1 MNTQIYKLT
10 RSLHFR
16 CKFYHATS
24 WPPPLTAVKQASEI
38 TTLALRVN
46 NQQLVQISSL
56 EHWVGGH
63 SSHSSPFPTG
73 VNSSSTPLAPVNS
86 TVVHSQNT
94 AEQLVYHR
102 TQALSGLFSNCHVND
117 LQIFMSHKST
127 GFQWTFNFS
136 ILILNEKTEEALALL
151 ALHSNWAKFVNWQLS
166 CCSTNQIIWN
176 ILTRIVIG
184 LFYRALSE
192 YRCTLTPLLFDRKM
206 KFVLKMRVNAGGN
219 NRILYHKTNKEAS
232 TVLCSV
238 VKHLGSG

>member
-16 CKFYHATS
+16 RKFYHAAS

-102 TQALSGLFSNCHVND
+102 PQALSGLFSNCHVND

-151 ALHSNWAKFVNWQLS
+151 ALHSNWAKFVNFDALFWHVWQLS
-166 CCSTNQIIWN
+166 CCSTNQIISN

-184 LFYRALSE
+184 LF
-192 YRCTLTPLLFDRKM
+192 
-206 KFVLKMRVNAGGN
+206 
-219 NRILYHKTNKEAS
+219 
-232 TVLCSV
+232 
-238 VKHLGSG
+238 